1 VATDDEPLLS
11 STDLAK
17 RLGIN
22 TRTVSRWVQ
31 EGKLTPAYTT
41 PGGKYRWRWSDV
53 RQQLGL
59 RGPQEQPE

>member
-1 VATDDEPLLS
+1 MATDDEPLLS

-41 PGGKYRWRWSDV
+41 PGGQHRFHWEDV
-53 RQQLGL
+53 RRQLGL
-59 RGPQEQPE
+59 RQSNE